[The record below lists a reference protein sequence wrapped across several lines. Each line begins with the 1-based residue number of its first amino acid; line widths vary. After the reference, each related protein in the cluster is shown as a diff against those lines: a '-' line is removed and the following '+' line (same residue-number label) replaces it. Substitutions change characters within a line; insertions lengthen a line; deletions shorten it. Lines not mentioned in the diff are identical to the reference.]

1 MQELQVFKF
10 NDNEVRTIV
19 INDEPWFVL
28 KDLCE
33 ILNLSNPTAVAERLD
48 DDERT
53 KFNLGRQGKTNIVNE
68 SGLYTIILRSDK
80 PQAKTF
86 RKWVTNEVLPTIRKH
101 GAYMTEQT
109 LEQAL
114 TSPDFLIK
122 LATELKEEKE
132 KRKALEVRN
141 STLLLENETMQ
152 PKAAYFDDLVDRNL
166 LTSIRETAKEL
177 GIKERQ
183 FIKRLIEDKYLYRN
197 KKGVLMPYAD
207 KNDGLFELK
216 EYVSEKNRW
225 KGVQTLVTP
234 KGRETFRLLFKCNKA
249 YHTLVL

>member
-10 NDNEVRTIV
+10 NDNEVRTTV

-53 KFNLGRQGKTNIVNE
+53 KFNLGRQGETNIVNE
-68 SGLYTIILRSDK
+68 SGLYTVILRSDK
-80 PQAKTF
+80 PQAKQF

-122 LATELKEEKE
+122 LATELKEEQE

-141 STLLLENETMQ
+141 STLLLENEIMQ

-177 GIKERQ
+177 GVKERQ

-216 EYVSEKNRW
+216 EYVSENNRW

-249 YHTLVL
+249 

>member
-10 NDNEVRTIV
+10 NDNEVRTTV

-28 KDLCE
+28 KDLCV

-53 KFNLGRQGKTNIVNE
+53 KFNLGRQGETNIVNE
-68 SGLYTIILRSDK
+68 SGLYTVILRSDK
-80 PQAKTF
+80 PQAKQF

-122 LATELKEEKE
+122 LATELKEEQE

-141 STLLLENETMQ
+141 STLLLENEIMQ

-177 GIKERQ
+177 GVKERQ
-183 FIKRLIEDKYLYRN
+183 FIKRLMEDKYLYRN

-216 EYVSEKNRW
+216 EYVSENNRW

-249 YHTLVL
+249 

>member
-216 EYVSEKNRW
+216 EYVSENNRW

-249 YHTLVL
+249 